1 MRGADT
7 RHCWPR
13 VNTGHR
19 DRAKLGYTVLIL
31 VPTLRWFY
39 NLFVWNGVK
48 LISLVYLFILQFVR
62 GGVVVTST

>member
-1 MRGADT
+1 MRGD
-7 RHCWPR
+7 R
-13 VNTGHR
+13 VM
-19 DRAKLGYTVLIL
+19 LGYTVLIL